1 MSELGDKSF
10 AKEFVNSIETV
21 VSQNIGNSADIDRY
35 QAKVDSVDTTNHTA
49 SVRIGGST
57 DLSTGFKIRGMQFPS
72 ANDLVMVCISGDEK
86 WIESVVRPVGTG
98 AYPSITLDWTAN
110 QVDVAGNLDV
120 TGALSVIGEIT
131 NYGTPILPMPAGVIQ
146 PYMGLTTNIPV
157 GWLHA
162 DGSDISRTTYASLF
176 SVLGTRFGSGNGS
189 TTFTLPDMDGYTL
202 VGTTSASPGTSNA
215 TGTTD
220 GYLSTSYSHTH
231 AVDPASTATSADAH
245 THTTNPASVTSATTS
260 LLQTQLSLGGATSV
274 GASGHTHSVD
284 VGVTTSSSDSHSHT
298 VDIAS
303 TTSAAN
309 TALTLKRMRVVYIIK
324 Y

>member
-21 VSQNIGNSADIDRY
+21 VTQNIGNSADIDRY
-35 QAKVDSVDTTNHTA
+35 QAKVVSVNTTNHTA
-49 SVRIGGST
+49 SVYIGGST
-57 DLSTGFKIRGMQFPS
+57 DTSTGFKIRGMQFPS

-98 AYPSITLDWTAN
+98 AYPSVLLDWAAN
-110 QVDVAGNLDV
+110 QVDVTGALDV
-120 TGALSVIGEIT
+120 TGVITQATIPVVT
-131 NYGTPILPMPAGVIQ
+131 PAGVIQ
-146 PYMGLTTNIPV
+146 PYMGLTTNIPA

-162 DGSDISRTTYASLF
+162 DGSDVSRTTYASLF
-176 SVLGTRFGSGNGS
+176 SVLSTRFGSGDGS

-245 THTTNPASVTSATTS
+245 THTTNPASVTSGTAALTT
-260 LLQTQLSLGGATSV
+260 GGETFLY
-274 GASGHTHSVD
+274 SGVSGSYRAHNHSVD